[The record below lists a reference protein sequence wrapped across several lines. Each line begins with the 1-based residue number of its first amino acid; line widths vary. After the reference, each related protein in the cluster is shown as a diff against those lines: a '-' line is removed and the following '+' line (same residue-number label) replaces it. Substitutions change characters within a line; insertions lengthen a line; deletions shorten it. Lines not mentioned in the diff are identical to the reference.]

1 MNLENEKCVMI
12 IDESLPLGLIANTA
26 AILGISLGK
35 ENPGVV
41 GRNVT
46 DKSGHSHP
54 GIIEF
59 PVPVLKGS
67 PETLKDIRKKLYE
80 PEYQELSVIDFS
92 DLAQSCKTYP
102 EFIERMSR
110 TPEDSLT
117 WLGLAICGPK
127 KKINS
132 LTGSMA
138 LLR

>member
-1 MNLENEKCVMI
+1 M
-12 IDESLPLGLIANTA
+12 
-26 AILGISLGK
+26 
-35 ENPGVV
+35 
-41 GRNVT
+41 
-46 DKSGHSHP
+46 
-54 GIIEF
+54 
-59 PVPVLKGS
+59 
-67 PETLKDIRKKLYE
+67 
-80 PEYQELSVIDFS
+80 IDFS

-117 WLGLAICGPK
+117 WLGLAICGSK